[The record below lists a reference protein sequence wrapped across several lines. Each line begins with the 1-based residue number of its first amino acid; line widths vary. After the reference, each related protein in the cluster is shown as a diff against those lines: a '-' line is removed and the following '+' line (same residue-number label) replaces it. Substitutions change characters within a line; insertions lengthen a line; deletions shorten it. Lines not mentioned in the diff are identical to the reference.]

1 MKFFVVG
8 VLAVVVVVV
17 IPNSHSHK
25 IIYGGICFIFC
36 VCFKCNFSVSD
47 LPWSSHS
54 LMQLLCSLQTAV
66 TAVEISNINI
76 FMFSFIQETSRDRQR
91 LKIQWLQWFP
101 EVRAISKKSGKKQND
116 WGIYSAFIV
125 RTVLWRE
132 ASGIERDWWVL
143 RFESPLTR
151 FSASQHQNKISGG
164 TKVFRLTNITK
175 SKSQNHFITRSQ
187 VIYFS
192 YSLPQGRKEI
202 FILNTRQG
210 KM

>member
-164 TKVFRLTNITK
+164 TKCLGWQI
-175 SKSQNHFITRSQ
+175 SQNQNHKI
-187 VIYFS
+187 
-192 YSLPQGRKEI
+192 
-202 FILNTRQG
+202 IL
-210 KM
+210 